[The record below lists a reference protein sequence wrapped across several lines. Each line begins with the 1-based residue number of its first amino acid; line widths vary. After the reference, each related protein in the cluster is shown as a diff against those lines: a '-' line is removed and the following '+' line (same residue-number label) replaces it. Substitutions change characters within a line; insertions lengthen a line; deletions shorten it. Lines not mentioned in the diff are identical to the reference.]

1 MQLYQPGP
9 RSQNR
14 LCPPDDCT
22 KSGESA
28 IGKSRKVVLAIEK
41 RKRRVIVQM
50 ALGVLTV
57 SAAEEHELSNPEV
70 PSGQRN
76 KERGR
81 GSLGWWGTL
90 PRSMFCV
97 KAGSR

>member
-1 MQLYQPGP
+1 M
-9 RSQNR
+9 
-14 LCPPDDCT
+14 
-22 KSGESA
+22 
-28 IGKSRKVVLAIEK
+28 LAIEK
-41 RKRRVIVQM
+41 KEATSDSPHGLRCPDCP
-50 ALGVLTV
+50 
-57 SAAEEHELSNPEV
+57 AEEHELSNPQV

-76 KERGR
+76 RERGR